1 MSVSAIK
8 DEIYQY
14 LIEADD
20 RFVKIVYGM
29 VQADKNDAVSKK
41 LFSKYSSQDLIDRT
55 LASEEDIEYGRT
67 TKIED
72 FKKEIDTWK
81 TKRRIK

>member
-41 LFSKYSSQDLIDRT
+41 LFLKYSSQDLIDRT
-55 LASEEDIEYGRT
+55 LASEEDIKYGRT